1 MRGMATVDP
10 ADLDIGT
17 LAMLTGIATSEHAQ
31 AILED
36 RGFNGLRVSHGY
48 VFQHLI
54 DARPTIGELADQL
67 DMTQQGASKIVA
79 ELAALGYVE
88 RIADEQDARIRRV
101 ALSKRGKAAVSASRK
116 ARADAEAALAAAC
129 GAGRLR
135 TARTVL
141 LAALENAGGI
151 ESVRQ
156 RRVRPPR

>member
-1 MRGMATVDP
+1 MGGMAPVDP

-31 AILED
+31 AILEG
-36 RGFNGLRVSHGY
+36 RGFTGLRVSHGY

-54 DARPTIGELADQL
+54 DAQPTIGELADQL

-79 ELAALGYVE
+79 ELAALGYVK
-88 RIADEQDARIRRV
+88 RITDSEDARIRRV
-101 ALSKRGKAAVSASRK
+101 ALSRRGQAAVSASRE
-116 ARADAEAALAAAC
+116 ARAEAEAALSATC

-141 LAALENAGGI
+141 LAALENAGGV
-151 ESVRQ
+151 ESVRH
-156 RRVRPPR
+156 RRVRAPH